1 VIAQEAKKRFMAAT
15 ILIVD
20 RYDIVRT
27 ALCQW
32 LEVVFP
38 SIRVVEASNSADA
51 LACINGQ
58 LPNIVII
65 DILLPGSNG
74 VSATQQIRSALP
86 LVPIVILT
94 MYEDEAYR
102 TEAVKAG
109 ANVFIPQ
116 REMYQELIPSLRAL
130 LAKVEA

>member
-1 VIAQEAKKRFMAAT
+1 MAAT

-20 RYDIVRT
+20 RHDLVRT

-32 LEVVFP
+32 LTLVFP
-38 SIRVVEASNSADA
+38 SIQVAGASNSAEA
-51 LACINGQ
+51 LAFINVQ
-58 LPNIVII
+58 VPNIVVI

-74 VSATQQIRSALP
+74 VNATQQIRSALP

-102 TEAVKAG
+102 AAAVKAG
-109 ANVFIPQ
+109 ANAFIPQ
-116 REMYQELIPSLRAL
+116 REMYRDLIPSLKAL
-130 LAKVEA
+130 LDQDEA

>member
-1 VIAQEAKKRFMAAT
+1 MITQKAKKRLMAAT

-20 RYDIVRT
+20 RYDVVRA
-27 ALCQW
+27 ALRQW
-32 LEVVFP
+32 LKVVFP
-38 SIRVVEASNSADA
+38 SVRIVEASNSADA
-51 LACINGQ
+51 LAYINDQ
-58 LPNIVII
+58 VPNIVIV

-74 VSATQQIRSALP
+74 VSATQQIRSVLP

-94 MYEDEAYR
+94 MYEDEVYQ
-102 TEAVKAG
+102 TEAIRAG